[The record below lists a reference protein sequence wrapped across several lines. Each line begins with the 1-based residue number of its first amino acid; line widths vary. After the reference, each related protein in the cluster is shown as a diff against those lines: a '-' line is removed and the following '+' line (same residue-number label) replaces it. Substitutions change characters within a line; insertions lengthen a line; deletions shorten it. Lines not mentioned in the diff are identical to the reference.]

1 MYFDGLLIH
10 FDRRPKCL
18 GGAPNWFDRSS
29 NDFVERTK
37 YLWDTPNDFGD
48 ASIGFWQASK
58 YFDITPRPEFGEG
71 STIFQ
76 LYCGFGVRRWVCP
89 LTSPIKA
96 LPSVGYPVSFGWRG
110 FHCQLSS
117 VTPIKSKR
125 SSLAKRAFV
134 GLSGLKRLA
143 AIGGFHN
150 SSLR

>member
-29 NDFVERTK
+29 
-37 YLWDTPNDFGD
+37 NDFGD

-76 LYCGFGVRRWVCP
+76 CIVVLG
-89 LTSPIKA
+89 
-96 LPSVGYPVSFGWRG
+96 
-110 FHCQLSS
+110 
-117 VTPIKSKR
+117 
-125 SSLAKRAFV
+125 
-134 GLSGLKRLA
+134 
-143 AIGGFHN
+143 
-150 SSLR
+150 